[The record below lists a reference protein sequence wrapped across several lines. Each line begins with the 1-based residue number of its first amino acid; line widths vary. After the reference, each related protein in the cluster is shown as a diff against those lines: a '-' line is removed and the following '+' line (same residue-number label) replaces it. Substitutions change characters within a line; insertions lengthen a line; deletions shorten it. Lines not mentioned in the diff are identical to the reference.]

1 MTQKL
6 GDIAEKLRDANKK
19 VQLIYA
25 FNGSG
30 KTRLSRE
37 FKELIDP
44 KNAQV
49 EDEKKTKIFYY
60 NAFTEDLFYWDNDL
74 TGDTE
79 RKLKIHPNAYT
90 KLALEEMGL
99 DREIIENFQR
109 YTNVNLTPQFNS
121 EYTIKGQDDKD
132 VKVPAFSEVTFSI
145 QRGDDDNVDNLKI
158 SKGEESNLIWSIFYT
173 LMDQIISTLNT
184 VEVNDRETDQF
195 NDLEYIF
202 IDDPVSSLDDNH
214 LIQLAVDIAEL
225 VKKSDYVDGKGLRF
239 IITTHNPLFYNIL
252 HNEFSNDDK
261 ELGYKRNSFAK
272 YRLEKDEDGLC
283 RLESQPND
291 SSFSYHLYL
300 LNELKG
306 AIETGDIRKY
316 HFNFLR
322 NILEKTS
329 TFLGHKKWNHLLP
342 KMDDGRPNPYQSRIL
357 NIASHSKHSGQE
369 IPLIT
374 DDDKR
379 VLRYLVEN
387 IVENYQNWQWKADNG

>member
-1 MTQKL
+1 
-6 GDIAEKLRDANKK
+6 
-19 VQLIYA
+19 
-25 FNGSG
+25 
-30 KTRLSRE
+30 
-37 FKELIDP
+37 
-44 KNAQV
+44 
-49 EDEKKTKIFYY
+49 
-60 NAFTEDLFYWDNDL
+60 
-74 TGDTE
+74 
-79 RKLKIHPNAYT
+79 
-90 KLALEEMGL
+90 
-99 DREIIENFQR
+99 
-109 YTNVNLTPQFNS
+109 
-121 EYTIKGQDDKD
+121 
-132 VKVPAFSEVTFSI
+132 
-145 QRGDDDNVDNLKI
+145 
-158 SKGEESNLIWSIFYT
+158 
-173 LMDQIISTLNT
+173 MDQIVSTLNT
-184 VEVNDRETDQF
+184 VEVGNRETDQF

-225 VKKSDYVDGKGLRF
+225 VKKSEYVEGKGLRF

-261 ELGYKRNSFAK
+261 ELAYKRNSFVK

-283 RLESQPND
+283 RLETQPND
-291 SSFSYHLYL
+291 SPFSYHLYL
-300 LNELKG
+300 LNELKT